1 MFYLREKGEV
11 GEQLQAAACAFAWK
25 KVQAIPEIESF
36 LYHRHVDHP
45 YEHGLRCG
53 MRAHDGSTNVNGV
66 GRERTIWR
74 IFNDAGTAAED
85 ASCAFALPIIG
96 RDDWTNLV
104 SQKFEPPRRSYT
116 EKAKLVFD
124 CLKDRDNGLVNNVQ
138 SVSRKLVGADDEVK
152 RGHTRTPNAKGA
164 WPTFF

>member
-1 MFYLREKGEV
+1 
-11 GEQLQAAACAFAWK
+11 
-25 KVQAIPEIESF
+25 
-36 LYHRHVDHP
+36 
-45 YEHGLRCG
+45 

-66 GRERTIWR
+66 WRERTIWR
-74 IFNDAGTAAED
+74 IFKDAGTAAED

-96 RDDWTNLV
+96 RDGWTNLV

-124 CLKDRDNGLVNNVQ
+124 FLKDRYDGLVNNVQ